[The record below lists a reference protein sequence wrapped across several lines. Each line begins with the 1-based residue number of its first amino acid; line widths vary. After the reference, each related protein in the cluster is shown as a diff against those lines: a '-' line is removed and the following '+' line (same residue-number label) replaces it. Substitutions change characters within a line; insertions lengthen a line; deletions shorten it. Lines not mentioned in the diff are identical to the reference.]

1 MSKIQQQLQCKI
13 RMLLWEI
20 TNLNDDKA
28 YMPKQRYNK
37 LSV

>member
-1 MSKIQQQLQCKI
+1 MQNKNAF
-13 RMLLWEI
+13 MGV